1 MSEMKNWNEWK
12 EEITT
17 FMDNGNV
24 EDWMVTSVST
34 MLTKGDNDASRQTK
48 FSSAIKSILEDVEGA
63 PIGRRSSA
71 LNTVASATL
80 AVAQN
85 DVSAFAAI
93 FDSNPAIQG
102 LLLPHGRSEEVVF
115 ENGKAFA
122 DYLQTQMKRNAISA
136 TKKGWDGEATSL
148 VGFLQEA
155 N

>member
-12 EEITT
+12 NEITT
-17 FMDNGNV
+17 FMDNGAV
-24 EDWMVTSVST
+24 EDWMITSVST

-71 LNTVASATL
+71 LNSIASATL
-80 AVAQN
+80 AVATS
-85 DVSAFAAI
+85 DIKAFAEI
-93 FDSNPAIQG
+93 FDNNPALQG

-115 ENGKAFA
+115 ADGAAFVSH
-122 DYLQTQMKRNAISA
+122 LSEQMKRNAVKSHKA
-136 TKKGWDGEATSL
+136 GWDGEATSL